1 MTPPTASKAPRSE
14 HLDLFCTR
22 IGEGSAGQS
31 SAGPLWE
38 VTVAPG
44 LVPPLL
50 APFFDQ
56 HGETAAMLLD
66 LDDLDHFMQSRGAT
80 YEKRTST
87 LGDVQ
92 LSAQG
97 SAAHEL
103 VRWLATAFS
112 SGVRRPRS

>member
-1 MTPPTASKAPRSE
+1 MTAPTASKAPRDE

-22 IGEGSAGQS
+22 IGESSADQS
-31 SAGPLWE
+31 PAGPLWE

-44 LVPPLL
+44 WVPPLL

-56 HGETAAMLLD
+56 HGETAPMLLD
-66 LDDLDHFMQSRGAT
+66 LEDLDHFMKSRGAS
-80 YEKRTST
+80 YEKRIST

-92 LSAQG
+92 LSARG